1 MRWDETLEKYVSTNK
16 QTINNSM
23 EKKYPDWIENCLPN
37 MTPQQQKQMLHQL
50 VKEANEDSRKQAIS
64 DPLSRIAMA

>member
-1 MRWDETLEKYVSTNK
+1 M
-16 QTINNSM
+16 
-23 EKKYPDWIENCLPN
+23 KKYPDWIENCLPS
-37 MTPQQQKQMLHQL
+37 MTSQQQKQMLQQL

>member
-1 MRWDETLEKYVSTNK
+1 MD
-16 QTINNSM
+16 
-23 EKKYPDWIENCLPN
+23 KKTFELLDSFLPK
-37 MTPQQQKQMLHQL
+37 MTPNEQKQMLHQL

>member
-1 MRWDETLEKYVSTNK
+1 MKPETKALLDSF
-16 QTINNSM
+16 
-23 EKKYPDWIENCLPN
+23 LPK
-37 MTPQQQKQMLHQL
+37 MTPSEQKQMLHQL

>member
-1 MRWDETLEKYVSTNK
+1 MK
-16 QTINNSM
+16 
-23 EKKYPDWIENCLPN
+23 KKYPDWIENYLPS
-37 MTPQQQKQMLHQL
+37 MTPQQQKQVLHQL